1 MIEAASTFKHASQRL
16 HATRSLGALFQ
27 ALTADDLGGRSAP
40 QKLTPPVR
48 GANAVA
54 DASFTAS
61 YCCVLEGP
69 EYYRCVLATTTD

>member
-40 QKLTPPVR
+40 QKLTPRFEALMLWPTPLSLR
-48 GANAVA
+48 PIVA
-54 DASFTAS
+54 F
-61 YCCVLEGP
+61 
-69 EYYRCVLATTTD
+69 